1 MDSLV
6 GSVLPIIL
14 SVLSLLCEI
23 SAKIQAVYKELL
35 LRIKSVE
42 SAQGPKKCR
51 GN

>member
-23 SAKIQAVYKELL
+23 SVKIRAVYKELV
-35 LRIKSVE
+35 LRVKFD
-42 SAQGPKKCR
+42 R
-51 GN
+51 